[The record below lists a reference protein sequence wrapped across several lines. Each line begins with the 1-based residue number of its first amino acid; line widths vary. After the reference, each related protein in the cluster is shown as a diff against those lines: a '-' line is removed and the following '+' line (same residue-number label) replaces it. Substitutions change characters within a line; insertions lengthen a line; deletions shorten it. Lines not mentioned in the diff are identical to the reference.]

1 MTLIE
6 YLTDAKPKD
15 RNTKVCLERN
25 EIVVLE
31 TILVNSKHHYKI
43 SIPKLDT
50 YLDLK
55 LVLLCH
61 ESNRGVFTLE
71 FTEDEG
77 GFRYARTCFRLKA
90 VLTGDIKD

>member
-1 MTLIE
+1 MTLTE

-25 EIVVLE
+25 EVVVLE
-31 TILVNSKHHYKI
+31 SILVNSKYHYKI
-43 SIPKLDT
+43 SVPKLDT

-71 FTEDEG
+71 FNEDEG
-77 GFRYARTCFRLKA
+77 EFRNARTCFRLEA